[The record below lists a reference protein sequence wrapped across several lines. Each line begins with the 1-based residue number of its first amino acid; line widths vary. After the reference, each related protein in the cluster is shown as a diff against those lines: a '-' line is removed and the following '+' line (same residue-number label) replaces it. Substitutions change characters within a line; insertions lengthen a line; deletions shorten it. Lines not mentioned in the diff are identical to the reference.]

1 MISFLDQKRIDL
13 NYQYRNGDLFALMT
27 NAGKSV
33 SKSISENFKPGSAI
47 LFICG
52 TGNNA
57 GDGIVA
63 AQDLQNKFRVALYLV
78 KGKSSLKTDLARKAL
93 RGFKGSIYDTEDLEK
108 IISDSDIIVDCLL
121 GTGAHGELREP
132 YAGVIKK
139 INISGKKIVSVDV
152 PSGLG
157 SKTCVRPDITVT
169 FTDIKEGMNHLN
181 SGKIEIMDIGIPEDT
196 ISYSGPG
203 DLVYLKPPLKDSHK
217 GDNGTVAIVGG
228 WSFYGSAVISAM
240 GALSVGTDLVR
251 VYATKENYG
260 IISSYNP
267 EIIVRKVTPENLP
280 MDEIK
285 KHRSILI
292 GPGMGIEGTYEK
304 SILSLIASYDGEI
317 ILDADALKMLSP
329 HKNAIMGKKITVTPH
344 RQEFVRFYD
353 EDPTRE
359 NAEAISKHYGFT
371 TVLKGSTDTVTDGIR
386 TILTD
391 GGNSR
396 MTMGGTGDLLAGVI
410 SGLISKGMERLRAC
424 SAGTFINKKAAEISF
439 NNKSYFYSVS
449 DMIES
454 IPKVMQLYY
463 QA

>member
-1 MISFLDQKRIDL
+1 MISFLDQKRIDI

-33 SKSISENFKPGSAI
+33 SRYISENFNPGSVL

-63 AQDLQNKFRVALYLV
+63 AQNLQDKFRVAVYLV
-78 KGKSSLKTDLARKAL
+78 KGKSSMKTDMARKAL
-93 RGFKGSIYDTEDLEK
+93 RSFKGNVYEEGDLEK
-108 IISDSDIIVDCLL
+108 IVSGSDVIVDCLL
-121 GTGAHGELREP
+121 GTGVHGELRDP
-132 YAGVIKK
+132 YARVIK
-139 INISGKKIVSVDV
+139 IVNNSGKKVVSVDV

-157 SKTCVRPDITVT
+157 TKTWVHPDITVT
-169 FTDIKEGMNHLN
+169 FTDVKEGMNNSN
-181 SGKIEIMDIGIPEDT
+181 SGKIEIVDIGIPDNA
-196 ISYSGPG
+196 INYSGPG
-203 DLVYLKPPLKDSHK
+203 DLVYLKTPGKDSHK

-228 WSFYGSAVISAM
+228 WSFHGSAVISSM

-251 VYATKENYG
+251 VYTTEDNYS

-267 EIIVRKVTPENLP
+267 EIIVRKITPENLP
-280 MDEIK
+280 LDEIK

-292 GPGMGIEGTYEK
+292 GPGMGIEKSYER
-304 SILSLIASYDGEI
+304 SILSLIASYNGEI
-317 ILDADALKMLSP
+317 IMDADALKMLSS
-329 HKNAIMGKKITVTPH
+329 HKNSIMGKKITVTPH
-344 RQEFVRFYD
+344 KQEFVRFYD

-359 NAEAISKHYGFT
+359 NAEVLSRHYGFT
-371 TVLKGSTDTVTDGIR
+371 TVLKGSTDTVTDGIN

-396 MTMGGTGDLLAGVI
+396 MTMGGTGDLLAGII

-439 NNKSYFYSVS
+439 NSKSYFYSVS

-454 IPKVMQLYY
+454 IPKIMKLYY
-463 QA
+463 QG